1 MITGKSGDKFKEGDL
16 KTPVGVYDVTDK
28 FTPPDPFYG
37 PLAMSLSYPNAHDK
51 AAQKTG
57 GGIWIHGLPMKG
69 KREDEVKTRGCVAF
83 NNDALVKFGQLIG
96 SEGVVI
102 ISESQKVDA
111 SKDDVARVLAHL
123 HEWLQA
129 WRDNETKIYLG
140 FYADEFVKIEGKNAL
155 TRAKFAENKKR
166 IFALNEKKSIKAS
179 NFSVTPYPNTKGQ
192 NLFRVVFDEDYTAPS
207 HEFKGQKEL
216 YVRLDKDK
224 FKILTEK

>member
-1 MITGKSGDKFKEGDL
+1 
-16 KTPVGVYDVTDK
+16 
-28 FTPPDPFYG
+28 
-37 PLAMSLSYPNAHDK
+37 
-51 AAQKTG
+51 
-57 GGIWIHGLPMKG
+57 MKG
-69 KREDEVKTRGCVAF
+69 KRDDEVKTRGCVAF

-179 NFSVTPYPNTKGQ
+179 NFSVTPYPNVKGQ
-192 NLFRVVFDEDYTAPS
+192 NLFRVVFDEDYAAPS

-216 YVRLDKDK
+216 YVRLDKDR